1 MTVKN
6 SSVARVSIADTTI
19 RDEHLLT
26 GDAQLLADLRRS
38 EVWRSP
44 ALPVPERVL
53 IARQLS
59 ELGVDLIEAGF
70 GDSQDDLMPLQAV
83 ASEFRDGGP
92 VISVAVRALGDEE
105 RLAAARDAIA
115 TAAKPRLNLYV
126 AANDLVDDLGRF
138 RRHPQQLLDETRSA
152 VARAKQ
158 LVEDVEFSPPRT
170 TVNAVEIAVELT
182 QVAIEEGAKTIN
194 VRTADERGDPEAFRT
209 VLLELIRLVPGS
221 HAVDFSADPFVRN
234 LRGGKASAAALS
246 CAEAAIEAGCRQ
258 LKCAF
263 HGIAGTPGHLPL
275 ELFTFNIWL
284 RKHLGESH
292 LWTGV
297 DPTKLCQASER
308 IAAAKGLDIPPTQ
321 PLVGANTI
329 DPQLADFPDDPL
341 ERAQAA
347 AALQIVLNGLGR
359 PLPGWLADWI
369 DGRGEG
375 LKAA

>member
-1 MTVKN
+1 MTVRN
-6 SSVARVSIADTTI
+6 SSVARVLIADTTI

-26 GDAQLLADLRRS
+26 ENAQLLADLQRS
-38 EVWRSP
+38 EVWRSA
-44 ALPVPERVL
+44 ALSVSKRAL

-70 GDSQDDLMPLQAV
+70 GDPGEDLSPLEAV
-83 ASEFRDGGP
+83 ASEFRDDGP
-92 VISVAVRALGDEE
+92 VISAAVRALGDEE
-105 RLAAARDAIA
+105 RLAAVWDAISP
-115 TAAKPRLNLYV
+115 AAKPRLHLYT
-126 AANDLVDDLGRF
+126 AANDLVDDQGRF

-152 VARAKQ
+152 VASARQ
-158 LVEDVEFSPPRT
+158 LVEDIEFSPPRT
-170 TVNAVEIAVELT
+170 TVSAAEIAAEWT

-209 VLLELIRLVPGS
+209 VLLELIRLVPNS

-234 LRGGKASAAALS
+234 LRGGKAAAALS
-246 CAEAAIEAGCRQ
+246 CAEAAIEVGCRQ
-258 LKCAF
+258 VKCAF
-263 HGIAGTPGHLPL
+263 HGIAGTPGHVPL
-275 ELFTFNIWL
+275 ELLSFKLWL

-297 DPTKLCQASER
+297 DPTKLCQASEQ

-321 PLVGANTI
+321 PLVGANMI

-369 DGRGEG
+369 DGRGEES
-375 LKAA
+375 KAA